1 MNFWGYDS
9 IYVISKKMSR
19 FIITGVCS
27 NLHVLDGATEC
38 VRNGS
43 LVNRLFAQTKVSQLH
58 MT

>member
-9 IYVISKKMSR
+9 IYVISKKMSS

-27 NLHVLDGATEC
+27 NLHVLDSATERVC
-38 VRNGS
+38 NGS
-43 LVNRLFAQTKVSQLH
+43 LMNRFFAQTKVSQLH